1 MEINI
6 FHIDEFGN
14 WNIGMMETKDLGTN
28 KNLLS
33 LSWKLYLSGM
43 NCPPLE
49 VSFYMRD
56 TAN

>member
-1 MEINI
+1 MKSELMEINI

-33 LSWKLYLSGM
+33 LS
-43 NCPPLE
+43 
-49 VSFYMRD
+49 
-56 TAN
+56 